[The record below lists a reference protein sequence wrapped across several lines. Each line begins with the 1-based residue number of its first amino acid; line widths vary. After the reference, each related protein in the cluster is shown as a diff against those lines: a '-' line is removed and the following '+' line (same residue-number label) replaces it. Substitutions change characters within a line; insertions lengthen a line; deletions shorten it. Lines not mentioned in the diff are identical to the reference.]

1 MKFCGIICEFNPL
14 HNGHEYLISKAKEK
28 GYHVICLMSGNFSQ
42 RGLPCCMN
50 KFERAKL
57 AIMAGASIVLE
68 LPTVYAVNN
77 ADEFAY
83 GAIKIL
89 KALNID
95 HIMFGSESD
104 DKENLE
110 KLADFRLNEPQEFR
124 ELLKQNLD
132 KGMSYNNA
140 YLSAMT
146 DITSDNS
153 LQKLLSSP
161 NDILAS
167 SYIKEIKKQKANLS
181 YELVKRTDNGY
192 NSTIA
197 SFDKLSASAILE
209 LKKQNKDYS
218 SFVPTYTKEAL
229 DNSPLFDFNIF
240 SALLKNII
248 SCTPPQKLNKIF
260 GMEEG
265 LEYLLSSTFSRAD
278 TMDNYLQILQSKR
291 YRKSRINKL
300 LLTTLL
306 NITKTDYKKIKAGKP
321 AVKVLAVN
329 KNKKQLLSTMSLS
342 NDINL
347 IITNKDYAQITDNS
361 QITSLEIDS
370 RASNLYSICSNQ
382 NLNLDRTIGT
392 IFM

>member
-42 RGLPCCMN
+42 RGLPCCMS

-124 ELLKQNLD
+124 ELLKQKLD

-342 NDINL
+342 NDIKL